1 MKRTMS
7 IASKNPSIV
16 YWLGDTLYLNITNR
30 CSNNCYFCFRRYKN
44 GINGFNLKFGEEPTL
59 RQIIDELQNIIS
71 KKAWKEVVF
80 CGFGEPLEK
89 LDYVLEVTKWIKKH
103 FPITVRVDTNGQAY
117 LLNRD
122 RNVIEELK
130 EAGVDRICVSL
141 NAHNKETYNHICK
154 PKFENAYENV
164 IKFIEKAKTQFDIEI
179 TTVTIPE
186 VNISKV
192 KNMTGKMGVKFR
204 LRKYQPCF
212 W

>member
-1 MKRTMS
+1 MNRIMS
-7 IASKNPSIV
+7 TASKKTSIV
-16 YWLGDTLYLNITNR
+16 YWLDDTLYLNITNR

-44 GINGFNLKFGEEPTL
+44 GINGFNLKFGKEPTL
-59 RQIIDELQNIIS
+59 RQIIDELQNFIS

-117 LLNRD
+117 LLNKN

-154 PKFENAYENV
+154 PEFEDAYENV
-164 IKFIEKAKTQFDIEI
+164 IKFIEKAKTQFDIKI
-179 TTVTIPE
+179 TTVTTPE
-186 VNISKV
+186 VNISEV
-192 KNMTGKMGVKFR
+192 RNMTGKMGVKFR